1 MTALR
6 IAIRYLLARK
16 SHTAVNVISYISM
29 AGIAVAAMAMVC
41 VLSVFN
47 GFSDLASERLSMVD
61 PDIKVSSIS
70 DKIISNADS
79 LALELEKIPGVSSA
93 LPTLRTEAM
102 AIYGDMQSPV
112 NVIGVPVGFGQISA
126 LNSLVIDGEMNS
138 STYSRRGAVLSVGTA
153 IYFGARPSGELPLY
167 LTVPRRIGRINPA
180 FPMAAFT
187 IDTLSVCAVYQTNQT
202 ELDNGMIIVPLAN
215 VRRLLDYTTEASA
228 IEIGVEKGVETA
240 KVKAVI
246 EDELG
251 GDFLVADRLRQQSH
265 SFRMISIE
273 KWITFLMLVFVLVM
287 ASFNILSSMSMLIIE
302 KEESMMI
309 LSSFGAP
316 LRMLRNIFLYQGLL
330 VSVTGGVIG
339 ITIGV
344 VLCVLQQHYGLIT
357 LSGDHTQMSIVN
369 YPCALRFTD
378 VLVTAS
384 AVAVIGLLSGLISSR
399 SVRPPANIHTY
410 PSVD

>member
-167 LTVPRRIGRINPA
+167 LTVPRRIERINPA

-215 VRRLLDYTTEASA
+215 VRRLLDYTTEAGA
-228 IEIGVEKGVETA
+228 RDVGVHFPG
-240 KVKAVI
+240 
-246 EDELG
+246 
-251 GDFLVADRLRQQSH
+251 ADRLRQQSH

-302 KEESMMI
+302 KEESLMI

-316 LRMLRNIFLYQGLL
+316 LRMLGNIFLYQGLL

-410 PSVD
+410 PLVD